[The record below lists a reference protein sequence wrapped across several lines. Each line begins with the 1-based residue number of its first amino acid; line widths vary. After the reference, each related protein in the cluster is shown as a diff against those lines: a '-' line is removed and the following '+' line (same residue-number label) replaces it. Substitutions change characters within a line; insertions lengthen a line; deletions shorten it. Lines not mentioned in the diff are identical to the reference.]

1 MATSCPSA
9 ERDFIV
15 SAGMRDSKARLR
27 PLPRDEDAKK
37 RGASIASSRLIPNSM
52 MLTMIWV
59 REGKILAPPGEP
71 STRNGLP
78 FTSTIS
84 GAMELTQYM
93 MVTLVGFGLAYC
105 ALVKGLVSVEVLTSR
120 FSPRVQAILNSI
132 TYFLSF
138 GFFSLVTWQSIKYI
152 RLIFESNL
160 VSAVLLIPTYP
171 FVAMLA
177 LGSLVF
183 SLVLL
188 VHFLDYLSQVVNK

>member
-1 MATSCPSA
+1 MVNPLFRIINSVA
-9 ERDFIV
+9 
-15 SAGMRDSKARLR
+15 AGVLAAMMFLTAMDVLLR
-27 PLPRDEDAKK
+27 YIFNRP
-37 RGASIASSRLIPNSM
+37 
-52 MLTMIWV
+52 
-59 REGKILAPPGEP
+59 
-71 STRNGLP
+71 
-78 FTSTIS
+78 IS
-84 GAMELTQYM
+84 GAMELTKYM

-105 ALVKGLVSVEVLTSR
+105 TFVKGLVSVEVVTSR
-120 FSPRVQAILNSI
+120 FSPRVQAIINSV

-152 RLIFESNL
+152 RLMFESNL
-160 VSAVLLIPTYP
+160 VSAVLRIPTYP

>member
-1 MATSCPSA
+1 MWLNKSIHSLNRVVNPLVRIINSVA
-9 ERDFIV
+9 
-15 SAGMRDSKARLR
+15 AGVLAAMMFLTAMDVLLR
-27 PLPRDEDAKK
+27 YIFNRP
-37 RGASIASSRLIPNSM
+37 
-52 MLTMIWV
+52 
-59 REGKILAPPGEP
+59 
-71 STRNGLP
+71 
-78 FTSTIS
+78 IS

-93 MVTLVGFGLAYC
+93 MVILVGFGLAYC
-105 ALVKGLVSVEVLTSR
+105 AFVKGLVSVEVLTSR

-152 RLIFESNL
+152 RLQFESNL

-188 VHFLDYLSQVVNK
+188 VQFLDYLSQVVNK

>member
-1 MATSCPSA
+1 MWLNKSIHSLNRVVHPLVRIINSVA
-9 ERDFIV
+9 
-15 SAGMRDSKARLR
+15 AGVLAAMMFLTAMDVLLR
-27 PLPRDEDAKK
+27 YIFNRP
-37 RGASIASSRLIPNSM
+37 
-52 MLTMIWV
+52 
-59 REGKILAPPGEP
+59 
-71 STRNGLP
+71 
-78 FTSTIS
+78 IS

-93 MVTLVGFGLAYC
+93 MVILVGFGLAYC
-105 ALVKGLVSVEVLTSR
+105 AFVKGLVSVEVLTSR

-152 RLIFESNL
+152 RLQFESNL

-188 VHFLDYLSQVVNK
+188 VQFLDYLSQVVNK

>member
-1 MATSCPSA
+1 MWLNKSIHSLNRVVNPLVRIINSVA
-9 ERDFIV
+9 
-15 SAGMRDSKARLR
+15 AGVLAAMMFLTAMDVLLR
-27 PLPRDEDAKK
+27 YIFNRP
-37 RGASIASSRLIPNSM
+37 
-52 MLTMIWV
+52 
-59 REGKILAPPGEP
+59 
-71 STRNGLP
+71 
-78 FTSTIS
+78 IS

-132 TYFLSF
+132 TYLLSF